1 MNEKFGQEICRHIIF
16 IHAISGCDTTSGL
29 YGISKGLPSKKF
41 LSDTHL
47 REHVKV
53 FDSLPGSK
61 EGIVKVVNN
70 SLFVFTMGGLEK
82 GLMDYDF
89 VAIMKRC
96 PLVLPR
102 FSLEA

>member
-1 MNEKFGQEICRHIIF
+1 M
-16 IHAISGCDTTSGL
+16 
-29 YGISKGLPSKKF
+29 YGISKGLPLKRF
-41 LSDTHL
+41 VSDTHF

-61 EGIVKVVNN
+61 EEIVKVVNN

-82 GLMDYDF
+82 SLMDYDF
-89 VAIMKRC
+89 VALLKRC

-102 FSLEA
+102 FTLDA